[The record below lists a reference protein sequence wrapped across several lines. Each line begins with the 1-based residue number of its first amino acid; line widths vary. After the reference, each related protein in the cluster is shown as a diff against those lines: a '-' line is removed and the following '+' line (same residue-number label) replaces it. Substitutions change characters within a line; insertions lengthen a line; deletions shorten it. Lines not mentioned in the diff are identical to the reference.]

1 MAGVSVER
9 RGTKWR
15 YRFDVSQ
22 VDGRRIRVSQ
32 GGYGTKKEAMAAG
45 IKRLGEFEHAG
56 SVFTPSEI
64 SYGDYLD
71 EWMRRYCKPNLKPE
85 TVVNYEKRIKLHI
98 KPKLGMYKVKNLTSA
113 VLQEMI
119 NEKFQAGYSR
129 NTLSTLRG
137 ILSSSLEYAVEPM
150 KYIDKNPMAYVKLP
164 SYRAKA
170 EVPTR
175 KDPHIYVTPEQMQQ
189 ILTRFPEGSTSH
201 IPLQLGYRCGLRIGE
216 AFALFWS
223 DVDFENHRLSVNRQ
237 IQWDK
242 KAQLWYLTEPKY
254 ESFRTIDLDDEMYDL
269 LAREKERQERAKA
282 YRGQQWIQQY
292 ESKKRLVNT
301 AGNGEPI
308 DMVMVRDDGS
318 LIAPRIMQHVSSIIH
333 HKMKLPEFDFH
344 SLRHTHCSMMIAAG
358 APLKYVQTRLGHKRA
373 DVTLNVYQ
381 HVTEVMEEGGKDVLN
396 SVFKRAS

>member
-119 NEKFQAGYSR
+119 NE
-129 NTLSTLRG
+129 
-137 ILSSSLEYAVEPM
+137 
-150 KYIDKNPMAYVKLP
+150 
-164 SYRAKA
+164 
-170 EVPTR
+170 
-175 KDPHIYVTPEQMQQ
+175 
-189 ILTRFPEGSTSH
+189 
-201 IPLQLGYRCGLRIGE
+201 
-216 AFALFWS
+216 
-223 DVDFENHRLSVNRQ
+223 
-237 IQWDK
+237 
-242 KAQLWYLTEPKY
+242 
-254 ESFRTIDLDDEMYDL
+254 
-269 LAREKERQERAKA
+269 
-282 YRGQQWIQQY
+282 
-292 ESKKRLVNT
+292 
-301 AGNGEPI
+301 
-308 DMVMVRDDGS
+308 
-318 LIAPRIMQHVSSIIH
+318 
-333 HKMKLPEFDFH
+333 
-344 SLRHTHCSMMIAAG
+344 
-358 APLKYVQTRLGHKRA
+358 
-373 DVTLNVYQ
+373 
-381 HVTEVMEEGGKDVLN
+381 
-396 SVFKRAS
+396 